1 MKKKYGETELILE
14 TIRSDLE
21 KYGAERKT
29 ITAAAI
35 CVEEMLYKYA
45 EVASADTPVT
55 FEVIRDA
62 REMSVV
68 LRVLCPDAP
77 ENAEADKLNILENT
91 VKYMGFRVSHEHA
104 DGMNT
109 DKLTVA
115 KFFRTLD
122 NLKFTFKY
130 MGKDRKLIY
139 CGLIAHIISIVANL
153 VIPYMTGRL
162 IVAYSDNALTQIIAV
177 AIAITVCRCIYYI
190 TYRLASIL
198 YSKATFRM
206 QAALHRALI
215 DDLFLV
221 QDEKLDEKGAGTFS
235 KLITTDTDAIATG
248 LSNMA
253 DILSQSLYY
262 VGVLFAIL
270 AVDKIAF
277 LASILLL
284 VLLLLLER
292 RRAYYLEID
301 HRRVFISQDAC
312 SGMILDLVNGTKE
325 VKNLNAEEYLAERFS
340 AFDQQHVKDI
350 DHSHMRTACLSAL
363 NGIVMSIG
371 YCSIMLYLGFGIS
384 KGSITIPNALVM
396 FNYFTIIGM
405 PVINLIQRAIDF
417 KKEYGLASERVRTF
431 IEGSEY
437 PKEKFGKEHR
447 EHLKGEITLN
457 DVSFA
462 YNHNN
467 PLEKDHLILKHM
479 NLTVRPG
486 EKIALIGR
494 SGSGKTTAFKLITR
508 QRDCTEGSVTI
519 DGMPVEGF
527 DRDSLRGNISV
538 ISQFPYIFNAT
549 VKENLLIARPDATM
563 EEIEAACEKACILE
577 DIRRMQNGFDTMM
590 GEKGVRFSGGQAQR
604 LAIARAFLCDTPI
617 LLLDE
622 ATSAVDNVAQKGIM
636 ESVDSEDRTVLMIAH
651 RLSTIRSMDR
661 IAVLS
666 GGRIIAEG
674 THDELIESC
683 GEYRE
688 LYLSEK

>member
-35 CVEEMLYKYA
+35 CIEEMLYKYA
-45 EVASADTPVT
+45 EVASANTPVT
-55 FEVIRDA
+55 FEVNRDA

-77 ENAEADKLNILENT
+77 ESAKADEMNILENT

-104 DGMNT
+104 NGMNT

-130 MGKDRKLIY
+130 MGKDRRLIY

-153 VIPYMTGRL
+153 IIPYMTGRL

-190 TYRLASIL
+190 TFRFASIL
-198 YSKATFRM
+198 YSKATYRM

-277 LASILLL
+277 LASVLLL

-340 AFDQQHVKDI
+340 ASDQQHVKDI

-363 NGIVMSIG
+363 NGIVMSIC

-467 PLEKDHLILKHM
+467 PLEKDHLILKHL

-494 SGSGKTTAFKLITR
+494 SGSGKSTAFKLITR

-527 DRDSLRGNISV
+527 DRDSLRGNIAV
-538 ISQFPYIFNAT
+538 VSQFPYIFNAT

-563 EEIEAACEKACILE
+563 EEIETACEKACILE
-577 DIRRMQNGFDTMM
+577 DIRRMQDGFDTMM
-590 GEKGVRFSGGQAQR
+590 GEKGVRLSGGQAQR
-604 LAIARAFLCDTPI
+604 LAIARAFLRDTPI

-622 ATSAVDNVAQKGIM
+622 ATSAVDNVAQKGII
-636 ESVDSEDRTVLMIAH
+636 ESVDGEDRTVLMIAH
-651 RLSTIRSMDR
+651 RLSTIRNMDR

-683 GEYRE
+683 GEYKE